1 MTLFFMACLA
11 NGPNLSRCSLVIC
24 ILSSEKGLSRFNC
37 TLFVLSRFVFLI
49 GDFLSFILAE
59 FLAFGGLMD
68 TAARRPFL
76 NIFNFFAP
84 DPGQACSNKQHYD
97 LAIAC
102 CTLKCLILI
111 IGCWRG
117 HKLKAVRGLGRPPE
131 GFYVFI
137 KQYCIGYNLLFH

>member
-76 NIFNFFAP
+76 NTFNFFCARSG
-84 DPGQACSNKQHYD
+84 PGVQQQTTLRPCDRLLYVEVFNFNYRM
-97 LAIAC
+97 LA
-102 CTLKCLILI
+102 
-111 IGCWRG
+111 GS
-117 HKLKAVRGLGRPPE
+117 
-131 GFYVFI
+131 
-137 KQYCIGYNLLFH
+137 